1 MKPIRNTAGSCTY
14 GLAPRASGMKPLG
27 VVAAALISAALL
39 RGRAGVK
46 ELLARLARHRSFPR
60 SPRLIRFRT
69 GTACRRGRDG
79 PRHLGAFWHGA
90 TRRSGLIRLPFFS
103 LSSSCFSSSACV
115 RKLAEGL
122 CGAGSSE
129 APFLAA
135 CRVRGSCRLGALV
148 CPVSRNPDHL
158 ASAGG
163 FRALSPG
170 GERSCYLSF
179 PSRRLFSSGA
189 LRFSTRCSTLSTAA
203 ASFLCSRGGVSRSS
217 AWSTL
222 LICSESV
229 MEAIFAFFLVVLF
242 GPGFS
247 WQP

>member
-1 MKPIRNTAGSCTY
+1 MKPIRNTPGSCTY
-14 GLAPRASGMKPLG
+14 GVSSPRFGYEAIGSG
-27 VVAAALISAALL
+27 
-39 RGRAGVK
+39 RGGLDQRCPTSGK
-46 ELLARLARHRSFPR
+46 SGCQGTPRTPRSFPR
-60 SPRLIRFRT
+60 SPRLVRFRT

-79 PRHLGAFWHGA
+79 PRHLSAFWHGA

-122 CGAGSSE
+122 CGPGTSE

-148 CPVSRNPDHL
+148 CPVSWNPDHL

-189 LRFSTRCSTLSTAA
+189 LRFPRDARRFRRLLRLSFVQGAESHA
-203 ASFLCSRGGVSRSS
+203 PLVGRLCS
-217 AWSTL
+217 
-222 LICSESV
+222 
-229 MEAIFAFFLVVLF
+229 FAQK
-242 GPGFS
+242 G
-247 WQP
+247 